1 MRATFFD
8 FFFLMKT
15 TLLLKRL
22 VDYHKRGTKRQS
34 ERESEREETAGKTV
48 VDFSPSAARNPV
60 CSMPLLTL

>member
-1 MRATFFD
+1 
-8 FFFLMKT
+8 MKT